1 MIFTATGRSPL
12 DFNGYGCYCGFGGKG
27 APLDGVDRYV
37 KEISSTVSY
46 NKPGHILLLILII
59 LCRCCQMHDTCY
71 SDLKK
76 KGHCKSLEVYLL
88 SYRTTLPL
96 TCGKSVNLYF
106 SIHNNNCIDGNKFC
120 FLFFHLAKNN
130 SKCRDGLCE
139 CDVSAALCFKTQ
151 TFQEKYR
158 KYDRSKCKNEVKV

>member
-1 MIFTATGRSPL
+1 MKNLTLVLVFAAAICSCWSAKTGNNRSKRNLLNFGVMIFTATGRSPL

-27 APLDGVDRYV
+27 TPLDGID
-37 KEISSTVSY
+37 
-46 NKPGHILLLILII
+46 
-59 LCRCCQMHDTCY
+59 RCCQMHDTCY

-88 SYRTTLPL
+88 SYKTTLPL
-96 TCGKSVNLYF
+96 TC
-106 SIHNNNCIDGNKFC
+106 
-120 FLFFHLAKNN
+120 AKNN

-158 KYDRSKCKNEVKV
+158 KYDRSKCENEVKI